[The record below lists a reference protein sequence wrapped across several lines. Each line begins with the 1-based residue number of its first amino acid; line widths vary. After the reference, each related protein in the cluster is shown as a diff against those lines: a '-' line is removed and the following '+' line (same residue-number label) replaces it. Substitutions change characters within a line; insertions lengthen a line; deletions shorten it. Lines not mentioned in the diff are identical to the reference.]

1 MKLHPHIQIHSTL
14 INSVAQKTKAFIQQE
29 ESCQSNKGHKINKQ
43 VTKKQKKA
51 IRVNQEQKGL
61 TTNQISY
68 K

>member
-1 MKLHPHIQIHSTL
+1 LHKKPRHPSSRKRVVRAIKDTKL
-14 INSVAQKTKAFIQQE
+14 TK
-29 ESCQSNKGHKINKQ
+29 K